1 MRNTFRLLPA
11 LLSLTV
17 AGVTGL
23 CAADTPSVSKV
34 RDVVIDED
42 ARFHSAFP
50 SVIQRPDGELIA
62 GTILVIK

>member
-1 MRNTFRLLPA
+1 MLNKFRLLAA

-17 AGVTGL
+17 AGVSRL

-34 RDVVIDED
+34 RDVVIYED

-62 GTILVIK
+62 GTILEIK